1 MRNRSARSMATPIW
15 ERGAAAG
22 DELLAHLSAAGRQVY
37 GAQIDEAR
45 ASAARSAVQG
55 SDPDVVARVV
65 LAALTV
71 DRPRPR
77 YLVGRDARMAAAVA
91 RLPFRLRYRLTAAKR

>member
-1 MRNRSARSMATPIW
+1 MATPIW

-22 DELLAHLSAAGRQVY
+22 DELLAHLSAAGLQVY